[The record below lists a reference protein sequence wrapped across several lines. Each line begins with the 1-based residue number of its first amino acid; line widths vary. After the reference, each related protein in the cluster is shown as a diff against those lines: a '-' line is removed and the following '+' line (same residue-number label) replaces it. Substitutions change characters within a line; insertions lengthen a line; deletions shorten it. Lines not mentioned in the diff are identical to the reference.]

1 MTGRCKEDGT
11 LCECVYQ
18 MTRGPEGNSIDM
30 MTSGALLLHIIRRN
44 ISNSWKELNS
54 TYGTVER
61 FSGSSGRRGWSSVLL
76 PSGLAVGDT
85 DSLTPVCKDK
95 EEVEGHTSSP
105 QPHSP
110 QNTAQKQAMAGQG
123 TRAYHRAA
131 RFGLYPHRAGHTSEG
146 PPLDLGSRAS

>member
-1 MTGRCKEDGT
+1 MARD
-11 LCECVYQ
+11 
-18 MTRGPEGNSIDM
+18 PEGNSTDKIL
-30 MTSGALLLHIIRRN
+30 MTSGALPFHVIHRN
-44 ISNSWKELNS
+44 ISNSWKEINS

-61 FSGSSGRRGWSSVLL
+61 FSGSSGRRGWSSVLV

-95 EEVEGHTSSP
+95 EAVERHTPSP

-131 RFGLYPHRAGHTSEG
+131 RF
-146 PPLDLGSRAS
+146 